1 VQMDTLFKNETNHSA
16 MASHCVL
23 CSTGS
28 WKLPLVVGILAVISG
43 SLLLLFPVRSVELIL
58 AVFGFIALVIGILLF
73 WSAWTIRRAGSAAF
87 TAPLIL
93 GMLALVLGLVAFLN
107 PVLIRAFL
115 AVIFGL
121 FCIIGGL
128 GMLVAAV
135 SSWGSMVR
143 RVLMGSGGI
152 ILAALGVLI
161 LFSPYITAAL
171 VVQLIGLFFIG
182 AGLISVIGSLL
193 LWWRA
198 RTCVISEWER
208 YRQSGQ

>member
-1 VQMDTLFKNETNHSA
+1 

-23 CSTGS
+23 CTTGS
-28 WKLPLVVGILAVISG
+28 WKLPLIVGILAVLAG
-43 SLLLLFPVRSVELIL
+43 SLLLLFPDRSVELIL

-93 GMLALVLGLVAFLN
+93 GILALVLGLVAFLN
-107 PVLIRAFL
+107 PGLIRAFL
-115 AVIFGL
+115 AVIFSF

-128 GMLVAAV
+128 GMLAAAF

-143 RVLMGSGGI
+143 KLLMGGGGI
-152 ILAALGVLI
+152 ILAALGILI
-161 LFSPYITAAL
+161 LFSPYITATL
-171 VVQLIGLFFIG
+171 VVELIGLFFLG
-182 AGLISVIGSLL
+182 AGLVSVIGSLF
-193 LWWRA
+193 LWWRV